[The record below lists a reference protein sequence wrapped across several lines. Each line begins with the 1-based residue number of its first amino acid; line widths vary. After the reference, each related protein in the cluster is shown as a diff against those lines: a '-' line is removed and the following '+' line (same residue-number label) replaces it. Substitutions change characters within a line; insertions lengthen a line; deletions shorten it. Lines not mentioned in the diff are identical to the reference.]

1 MNSRRPA
8 DAQRVV
14 EHAPRDEGGAFYILQ
29 DGQRVAEMTYHLS
42 GRQLAIIDHTE
53 VLPSLRGQG
62 VARQL
67 LDAAVKW
74 AREHHVKLGATCSY
88 AVVQFA
94 RDKSIQDVR
103 G

>member
-1 MNSRRPA
+1 VT
-8 DAQRVV
+8 RVV
-14 EHAPRDEGGAFYILQ
+14 EHAESGNGGVFFILE
-29 DGQRVAEMTYHLS
+29 DGQRIAEMTYRRAS
-42 GRQLAIIDHTE
+42 TGLAIIDHTE
-53 VLPSLRGQG
+53 VLASLRGRG

-67 LDAAVKW
+67 LDAAVQW
-74 AREHHVKLGATCSY
+74 ARDNHIKLGATCSY

>member
-1 MNSRRPA
+1 MERG
-8 DAQRVV
+8 V
-14 EHAPRDEGGAFYILQ
+14 EHAEQGRHGAFFILQ
-29 DGQRVAEMTYHLS
+29 DGQRIAEMTYHRT
-42 GRQLAIIDHTE
+42 GTGLAIIDHTE

-74 AREHHVKLGATCSY
+74 ARDNHIKLGATCSY
-88 AVVQFA
+88 AVAQFA
-94 RDKSIQDVR
+94 RDRSIQDVR

>member
-1 MNSRRPA
+1 MEH
-8 DAQRVV
+8 VV
-14 EHAPRDEGGAFYILQ
+14 EHAEKGHRGAFFILQ
-29 DGQRVAEMTYHLS
+29 DGQRIAEMTYNRA
-42 GRQLAIIDHTE
+42 GEGLAVIDHTE
-53 VLPSLRGQG
+53 VHPDLRGQG

-74 AREHHVKLGATCSY
+74 ARDNHIKLGATCSY

-94 RDKSIQDVR
+94 RDKSLQDVR

>member
-1 MNSRRPA
+1 ME
-8 DAQRVV
+8 RVV
-14 EHAPRDEGGAFYILQ
+14 EHDEGELRGTFFIMQ
-29 DGQRVAEMTYHLS
+29 DGQRIAEMTY
-42 GRQLAIIDHTE
+42 GRAGSRLAVIDHTE
-53 VLPSLRGQG
+53 VNPSLRGRG

-74 AREHHVKLGATCSY
+74 ARENDIKLGATCSY
-88 AVVQFA
+88 AVVQFD

>member
-1 MNSRRPA
+1 ME
-8 DAQRVV
+8 RVV
-14 EHAPRDEGGAFYILQ
+14 EHDESGQRGTFFIMQ
-29 DGQRVAEMTYHLS
+29 DGQRIAEMTYS
-42 GRQLAIIDHTE
+42 RAGSQLAIIDHTE
-53 VLPSLRGQG
+53 VLPDLRGQG
-62 VARQL
+62 VARLL

-74 AREHHVKLGATCSY
+74 ARGKHIKLGATCSY

>member
-1 MNSRRPA
+1 VTRI
-8 DAQRVV
+8 V
-14 EHAPRDEGGAFYILQ
+14 EHTPSGNGGAFFILE
-29 DGQRVAEMTYHLS
+29 DGRRIAEMTYRRAS
-42 GRQLAIIDHTE
+42 PELAIIDHTE
-53 VLPSLRGQG
+53 VLASLRGKG

-67 LDAAVKW
+67 LDAAVQW
-74 AREHHVKLGATCSY
+74 ARDNHIKLGATCSY